1 MMPEPEECLGCR
13 PPKEF
18 LDLNIL
24 VSRFWTVRLHHNQ
37 TFLASC
43 VIVLNR
49 HLEDMFNISPEER
62 EELFHLARSLRDVI
76 RTQFKSNL
84 FNYVSLGNVIKHLHL
99 QVIPRYDHGV
109 EFDNLKFYDHNWGKN
124 FTLTDTG
131 NLIPQATKAKIA
143 KVIKDNLNI

>member
-1 MMPEPEECLGCR
+1 MMPNVCVACK

-18 LDLNIL
+18 QDLDIL
-24 VSRFWTVRLHHNQ
+24 AGQYWTIRLHVNQ
-37 TFLASC
+37 TYLASC

-62 EELFHLARSLRDVI
+62 EELFHLTRSLRDVI

-99 QVIPRYDHGV
+99 QVIPRYDHDV

-124 FTLTDTG
+124 FTLTDTD
-131 NLIPQATKAKIA
+131 NLIPQATKVKII
-143 KVIKDNLNI
+143 KVIKDSLLI